1 MRLADEV
8 RVELLFKT
16 TNIVIPIENR
26 YRDEVI
32 KFWENL
38 KSFKGKEVEIYIK
51 VKGIEG
57 RE

>member
-26 YRDEVI
+26 YREEVI
-32 KFWENL
+32 EFWENL
-38 KSFKGKEVEIYIK
+38 KSFKGKEVEICIR
-51 VKGIEG
+51 VKD
-57 RE
+57 